1 MEENTENQVESL
13 VQANDSVQALET
25 ADQNVAPQV
34 DQYDWSLNQFVAL
47 LDAGGPVAIV
57 LIVLSVIVLALTL
70 LKIWHYFLIQL
81 EARKFI
87 PSALDYWRNKRYSD
101 GLEILKKSRSPIAR
115 VMESAMNILRD
126 NKLDGET
133 AREEVMRVASIHL
146 DAVRAHLK
154 SIEVIAA
161 ISPLLGLLGTV
172 FGMMEAFKRLENA
185 GTAVD
190 PAILSGGIWEALIT
204 TAMGLSVAIPAV
216 FILNWFERR
225 VSRFQL
231 AMEDAMTQVFI
242 IDAMNTKAV
251 SKEKDKKTI
260 KAVAASDSTLRNIK

>member
-1 MEENTENQVESL
+1 MEEITENQVEPIIES
-13 VQANDSVQALET
+13 NDAMPSLET
-25 ADQNVAPQV
+25 LDQEVTTSV
-34 DQYDWSLNQFVAL
+34 DQYDWSLHQMIAL

-81 EARKFI
+81 DARKFI
-87 PSALDYWRNKRYSD
+87 PLALDYWRNQRPSD
-101 GLEILKKSRSPIAR
+101 ALEILKKTRSPIAR

-133 AREEVMRVASIHL
+133 AREEVMRVASVHL
-146 DAVRAHLK
+146 DAVRTHLK

-172 FGMMEAFKRLENA
+172 FGMMEAFKRLESA

-216 FILNWFERR
+216 FVLNWLERR

-242 IDAMNTKAV
+242 IDAMNAKVMSDEKDKNTVKAV
-251 SKEKDKKTI
+251 SVSD
-260 KAVAASDSTLRNIK
+260 ASLRNIK

>member
-1 MEENTENQVESL
+1 MEENTENQVETSMESK
-13 VQANDSVQALET
+13 DSVQSLET
-25 ADQNVAPQV
+25 IDPEVTTLVDKNAWSFDQVI
-34 DQYDWSLNQFVAL
+34 AL
-47 LDAGGPVAIV
+47 LDAGGPVATV
-57 LIVLSVIVLALTL
+57 LIVLSVIVLTLTL
-70 LKIWHYFLIQL
+70 LKLWHYFWIQL
-81 EARKFI
+81 EARNFI
-87 PSALDYWRNKRYSD
+87 SLALDYWRNNQFPKA
-101 GLEILKKSRSPIAR
+101 LEILKKSRSPIAR
-115 VMESAMNILRD
+115 VMQSAMQIIKE

-133 AREEVMRVASIHL
+133 AREEVMRVASIQL
-146 DAVRAHLK
+146 DAVRSHLK

-172 FGMMEAFKRLENA
+172 FGMIEAFKRLENA

-242 IDAMNTKAV
+242 IHAMNTKA
-251 SKEKDKKTI
+251 ELDENNKKKI
-260 KAVAASDSTLRNIK
+260 KAVAATDSSLINIK